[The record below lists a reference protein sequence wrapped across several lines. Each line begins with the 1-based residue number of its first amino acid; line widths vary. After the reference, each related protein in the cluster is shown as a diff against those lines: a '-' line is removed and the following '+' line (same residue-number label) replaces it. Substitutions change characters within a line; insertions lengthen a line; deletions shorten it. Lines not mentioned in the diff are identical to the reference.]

1 MMELLP
7 TLKRQ
12 LTTQWSLMG
21 IPGADRTPCRSPLP
35 LFIPAALFSELNL
48 PELSIQLERPFT
60 KHEYLPFIQGLKEFA
75 PGRISKRYAIY
86 SDLEADWLV
95 PHNFVLLLNQV
106 SEVDFEINEAF
117 GDTAA

>member
-1 MMELLP
+1 
-7 TLKRQ
+7 
-12 LTTQWSLMG
+12 
-21 IPGADRTPCRSPLP
+21 
-35 LFIPAALFSELNL
+35 
-48 PELSIQLERPFT
+48 
-60 KHEYLPFIQGLKEFA
+60 KEFA

-117 GDTAA
+117 GDTWLPECLITLADAPPMKVIRPLQVLTRALDFKQNLTEKSNS